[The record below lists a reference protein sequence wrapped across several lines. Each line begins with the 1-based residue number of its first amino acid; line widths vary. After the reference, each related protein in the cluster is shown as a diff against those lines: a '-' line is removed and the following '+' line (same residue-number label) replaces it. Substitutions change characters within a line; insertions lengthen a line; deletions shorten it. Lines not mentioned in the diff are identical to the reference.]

1 MIRRQPKPAINRTI
15 ACPNFDPRHNDKHGR
30 AVEHV
35 PLEKPE
41 SLEVVY
47 PSPLARTQEDEVAGL
62 PGSGLPGAAGAG
74 FPGAAGAGL
83 PGAAGAGLPGAAGA
97 GLPGAAGS

>member
-1 MIRRQPKPAINRTI
+1 MIRRQPKPAINRTSV
-15 ACPNFDPRHNDKHGR
+15 CPNSDPRHNDKHGR

-35 PLEKPE
+35 PLEKSE
-41 SLEVVY
+41 SLEMVY

-74 FPGAAGAGL
+74 L

-97 GLPGAAGS
+97 GLPGAAGLPAAGS

>member
-15 ACPNFDPRHNDKHGR
+15 ACPNFDPRLEDKYGR

-41 SLEVVY
+41 SFEVVY

-62 PGSGLPGAAGAG
+62 P
-74 FPGAAGAGL
+74 GAGL

-97 GLPGAAGS
+97 GLPGAAGLPAAGLPAAGLPAAGS